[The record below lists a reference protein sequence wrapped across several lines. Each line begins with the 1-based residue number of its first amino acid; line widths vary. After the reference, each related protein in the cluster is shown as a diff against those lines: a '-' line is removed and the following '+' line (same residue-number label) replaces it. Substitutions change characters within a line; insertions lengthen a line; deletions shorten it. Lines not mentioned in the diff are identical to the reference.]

1 MEGLQEKHWR
11 HALPTPYG
19 FSVLGCRSSVGLDR
33 FHNPKKAGLR
43 TKSCSHGSC
52 TFMFIGGRL
61 GRPDFPPQ
69 YIRSSLKTQNLEQN
83 LGFISGKDD

>member
-1 MEGLQEKHWR
+1 
-11 HALPTPYG
+11 
-19 FSVLGCRSSVGLDR
+19 
-33 FHNPKKAGLR
+33 
-43 TKSCSHGSC
+43 
-52 TFMFIGGRL
+52 MFIGGRL